1 MRVLKYIE
9 PQHVEISQMPRPTI
23 GAGEV
28 LVRLHACG
36 VCATDVKTFV
46 RGHPHI
52 GTGTVLGHEMTG
64 VIDESQAVGWRVGER
79 VVVAPYVPCD
89 NCLYCRRGQFTLCQ
103 NLFDASAEPGGFSE
117 FVRVP
122 PRLVQKGLF
131 RLPDE
136 VDFVLGTLVEP
147 LACSYHGLEA
157 LALKRG
163 ESLLVIGDGPM
174 GLMQTF
180 LARAIGAQPIV
191 VAGMTTARLAIAARH
206 ADRVVDVRAASLPDE
221 IRTLT
226 NGAGMDKVIVS
237 VGQSKVA
244 EDALA
249 LVGRG
254 GAINFFAGLPSGS
267 RVTLD
272 ANRIHY
278 DEITLGGTF
287 GFAPGHFAHALESL
301 TLNAAQFR
309 ELITLTVPL
318 DGLEQAFLDSSR
330 YEGIKTVAV
339 LG

>member
-9 PQHVEISQMPRPTI
+9 PHHVEISEMPRPTVSEE
-23 GAGEV
+23 EV

-52 GTGTVLGHEMTG
+52 GAGTVLGHEMTG
-64 VIDESQAVGWRVGER
+64 VISESQADGWQVGER

-89 NCLYCRRGQFTLCQ
+89 TCLYCRRGQFTLCQ

-131 RLPDE
+131 RLPDQ

-147 LACSYHGLEA
+147 IACSYHGLEA

-163 ESLLVIGDGPM
+163 ESFLVIGDGPM
-174 GLMQTF
+174 GLMQTL
-180 LARAIGAQPIV
+180 LARAIGASPIV
-191 VAGMTTARLAIAARH
+191 VAGMTAPRLAIAARY
-206 ADRVVDVRAASLPDE
+206 ADRVVDVSAANLPDE
-221 IRTLT
+221 IKTLT
-226 NGAGMDKVIVS
+226 HGSGMDKVIVS
-237 VGQSKVA
+237 VGQPKVA
-244 EDALA
+244 EDAVA

-267 RVTLD
+267 HVNLD
-272 ANRIHY
+272 PNRIHY
-278 DEITLGGTF
+278 DEITLVGTF
-287 GFAPGHFAHALESL
+287 GFAPSHFAHALDSL
-301 TLNAAQFR
+301 ARNASQFR

-318 DGLEQAFLDSSR
+318 DGLEQAFIDSSR
-330 YEGIKTVAV
+330 YEGIKTVAI